1 MPTQPHESLV
11 ILERFSERLRRLRL
25 AKGLTQEEMAAR
37 AGFSRSYYT
46 QVESGKR
53 NVALLNLYRL
63 AQSLEISLKDLLDI
77 EDR

>member
-1 MPTQPHESLV
+1 
-11 ILERFSERLRRLRL
+11 
-25 AKGLTQEEMAAR
+25 LTQEEMAAR